1 MWWKCLLEVFVGSV
15 CKFST
20 PSNSKYPGTSST
32 WSISEDF
39 GPEPLGI
46 AGAFAVPGP
55 GSPNLTKVHC
65 EWIGVPQ
72 IGTVMGLIGQGWH
85 AAMPVYARKGWIENL
100 VLEKKII
107 LYVSGKSMSKLC
119 LRWSVLFFFAWG
131 GQLWILG
138 TTGPFSSGFQAISA
152 ITSDP

>member
-1 MWWKCLLEVFVGSV
+1 MFFLWPFKWQNMVKVTTSTGEADQCSCESKPKAWWKCFHGREYFMKLTFQHLKAFDKYVVEVFVGSV

-46 AGAFAVPGP
+46 AGAFAVPVP

-72 IGTVMGLIGQGWH
+72 IGTVMGFL
-85 AAMPVYARKGWIENL
+85 L
-100 VLEKKII
+100 V
-107 LYVSGKSMSKLC
+107 
-119 LRWSVLFFFAWG
+119 
-131 GQLWILG
+131 Q
-138 TTGPFSSGFQAISA
+138 
-152 ITSDP
+152 